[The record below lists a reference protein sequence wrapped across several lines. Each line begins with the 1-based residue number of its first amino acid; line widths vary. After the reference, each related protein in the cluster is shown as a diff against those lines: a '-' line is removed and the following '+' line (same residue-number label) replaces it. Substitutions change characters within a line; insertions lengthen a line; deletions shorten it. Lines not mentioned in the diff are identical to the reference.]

1 MYTIFK
7 NDSSVI
13 LTDDE
18 HFLTQSTALS
28 WSRENMSHVLNSFL
42 ANEGESFV
50 LIGKDLDSM
59 WSDFKKNFKLIQAA
73 GGVVRNAE
81 NSILFIF
88 RNEKWDLP
96 KGKLDPGESFE
107 MAAIR
112 EVEEEC
118 GFNSLVLGDF
128 IQTTYHIYEEKERQ
142 ILKVSKWYEMFSDE
156 TALTPQLEEG
166 ITELRW
172 VSPDSKGEVLENT
185 YPNIELLIC
194 NLKTY

>member
-13 LTDDE
+13 LTDNE
-18 HFLTQSTALS
+18 HFLTQSNTLN
-28 WSRENMSHVLNSFL
+28 WSGENMSQVLNSFL

-142 ILKVSKWYEMFSDE
+142 ILKVSKWYEMSSDE
-156 TALTPQLEEG
+156 TALKPQLEEG

-172 VSPDSKGEVLENT
+172 VSSDSKGEVLENT

>member
-13 LTDDE
+13 LTDNE

-28 WSRENMSHVLNSFL
+28 WSGENMSHVLNS
-42 ANEGESFV
+42 
-50 LIGKDLDSM
+50 
-59 WSDFKKNFKLIQAA
+59 LIQAA

-118 GFNSLVLGDF
+118 GFKSLMLGDF

-172 VSPDSKGEVLENT
+172 VSPDSKGEVLKNT

-194 NLKTY
+194 DLKTLRKSKIYEMYI

>member
-13 LTDDE
+13 LTDNE

-28 WSRENMSHVLNSFL
+28 WSGENMSHVLNSFL

-118 GFNSLVLGDF
+118 GFKSLMLGDF

-156 TALTPQLEEG
+156 TALKPQLEEG

-172 VSPDSKGEVLENT
+172 VSPERKGEVLKNT